1 MTGQS
6 GIRDFG
12 DFRWDAVE
20 HRRYKED
27 GSAPFRDISRQV
39 LFEEPAL
46 CCELRYFEMA
56 PGGYST
62 LERHQHMHGV
72 MIFRGHGHCLLGTE
86 VRAVKPFD
94 LVTIPAWTWHQF
106 RATEGESFGFLC
118 MVNRNRDRPQLP
130 TEAELLALRGI
141 PAVAAFLDGAFPG

>member
-56 PGGYST
+56 PGGHSS
-62 LERHQHMHGV
+62 LERHRHVHGV
-72 MIFRGHGHCLLGTE
+72 VIFRGRGHCLLDT
-86 VRAVKPFD
+86 AVHAVAPFD
-94 LVTIPAWTWHQF
+94 LVEVPALTWHQF
-106 RATEGESFGFLC
+106 RATREEPFGFLC
-118 MVNRNRDRPQLP
+118 MVNRERDPPQLP
-130 TEAELLALRGI
+130 TEAELAALRAV
-141 PAVAAFLDGAFPG
+141 PEVAAFLDGALG

>member
-1 MTGQS
+1 MTGES

-12 DFRWDAVE
+12 DFRWHAVE

-130 TEAELLALRGI
+130 TEAELLVLRGI
-141 PAVAAFLDGAFPG
+141 PAVAAFLDGDVR